1 MATRGEG
8 GTGTATHSPNPNPN
22 HNHNHNHKHNHNPS
36 PCLSPNQALR
46 HIFAYFAGVNEAGT
60 ALLSKKARMA
70 AETMNVTECHELCEA
85 AGLYTSDEKNEF
97 TIRENLVAFVKVNLD
112 DDLYYQQEEGNTASE
127 LVYEEFEEWLVRIFA
142 ASVWEALVESGARRP
157 SLLVAVDGDGDGEL
171 DDDDIDEL
179 FDECDANPSKP

>member
-1 MATRGEG
+1 MLHSLRLLEDDVSESMRSRVMG
-8 GTGTATHSPNPNPN
+8 GALDMHAE
-22 HNHNHNHKHNHNPS
+22 
-36 PCLSPNQALR
+36 ALR

-179 FDECDANPSKP
+179 FDECDANPSKPSPSPRAWP

>member
-1 MATRGEG
+1 M
-8 GTGTATHSPNPNPN
+8 
-22 HNHNHNHKHNHNPS
+22 
-36 PCLSPNQALR
+36 
-46 HIFAYFAGVNEAGT
+46 
-60 ALLSKKARMA
+60 SKKARMA

-179 FDECDANPSKP
+179 FDECDANPSKPSHSPRAWP